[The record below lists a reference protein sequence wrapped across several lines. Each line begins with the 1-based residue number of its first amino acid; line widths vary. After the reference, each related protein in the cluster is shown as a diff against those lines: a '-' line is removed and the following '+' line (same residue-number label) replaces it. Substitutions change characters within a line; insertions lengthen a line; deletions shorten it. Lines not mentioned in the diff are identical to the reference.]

1 MRGGESPL
9 AFFPLAF
16 VLCPIGG
23 GGPASG
29 PAWPRQDVRKIF
41 SNRPGGRP
49 GLAHTPVPG
58 FVAVLFFCFFF
69 LFLFLSSFFWWRG
82 PPSRRVTQA
91 SAIRLLSGWGKQAAA
106 RPGEE
111 VGRFPASLVGP
122 AAGNLLSGFPSSC
135 PEALAPS
142 PACSILPWPA
152 SQLVAGRRSRGP
164 GAGWSSI
171 RRGSRVGR

>member
-1 MRGGESPL
+1 MLGKYLVTGWEGGLNWPTPR
-9 AFFPLAF
+9 FP
-16 VLCPIGG
+16 VLLQ
-23 GGPASG
+23 S
-29 PAWPRQDVRKIF
+29 
-41 SNRPGGRP
+41 
-49 GLAHTPVPG
+49 
-58 FVAVLFFCFFF
+58 FFF
-69 LFLFLSSFFWWRG
+69 LFVFCFLFLLHSSFIWWRG

-152 SQLVAGRRSRGP
+152 GQLVVARRSRGLYMISW
-164 GAGWSSI
+164 AD
-171 RRGSRVGR
+171 VN